1 MSTIEKAI
9 YNRTELL
16 LGDDVM
22 AALSRVSVIVFG
34 VGGVGSW
41 CAEGL
46 VRSGIT
52 HLTLVDS
59 DRICITNVNRQLM
72 ATTRTVGQV
81 KVDALKER
89 LLEINPRAEIT
100 AVQKIYC
107 EQTSDEFDLD
117 SYDYVIDAV
126 DSLKDK
132 AHLILKAASSRATF
146 FCSLGAALKVDP
158 LRIKVAEYWDV
169 RGCPLGAALR
179 KKMKRAGT
187 LPSKKFLCVYDDEV
201 LENRGQC
208 RSCGTERCMCPKSAG
223 GPGDPELLNHEW
235 CSSKAQINGTTAH
248 VTAIF
253 GMTLSG
259 LVISD
264 VYSKVLSSSEK
275 S

>member
-1 MSTIEKAI
+1 MKAI
-9 YNRTELL
+9 YDRTELL

-22 AALSRVSVIVFG
+22 QALSALKVIIFG

-52 HLTLVDS
+52 HLTIVDS
-59 DRICITNVNRQLM
+59 DRVSVTNVNRQLM

-81 KVDALKER
+81 KVEALRER
-89 LLEINPRAEIT
+89 LLEINPEAEIT

-107 EQTSDEFDLD
+107 DETADEFDLNA
-117 SYDYVIDAV
+117 YDYVIDAV
-126 DSLKDK
+126 DSLKNK
-132 AHLILKAASSRATF
+132 ALLILRASASTATF

-158 LRIKVAEYWDV
+158 LKVKVAEYWSV

-187 LPSKKFLCVYDDEV
+187 LPSKPFLCVYDDEV
-201 LENRGQC
+201 LPNRGRGQF
-208 RSCGTERCMCPKSAG
+208 GDAEEYLCPKEQDA
-223 GPGDPELLNHEW
+223 PGDPSLVNHDW
-235 CSSKAQINGTTAH
+235 SCSKAQINGTTAH

-259 LVISD
+259 LVIRD
-264 VYSKVLSSSEK
+264 VYSKFVEK
-275 S
+275 I